1 MSDIRFFVSL
11 AYVFVLV
18 GATIAAMTGL

>member
-1 MSDIRFFVSL
+1 MSDILFFAAL
-11 AYVFVLV
+11 AYVFVSV